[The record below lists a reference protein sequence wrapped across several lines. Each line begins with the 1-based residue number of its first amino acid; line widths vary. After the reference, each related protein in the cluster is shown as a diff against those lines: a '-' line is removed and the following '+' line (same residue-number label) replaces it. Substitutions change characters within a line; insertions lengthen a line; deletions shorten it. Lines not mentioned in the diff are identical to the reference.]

1 MKTKRKK
8 ASTGIASTLLA
19 SAFAMLAAVS
29 ASNASATM
37 DMFLKLDGVSG
48 DSVDDK
54 HAAEIDVIAWS
65 WAANGELQGAQRATS
80 RSFCPQQF
88 SLTKFVDR
96 STPVLLTKAA
106 IGESIRN
113 GKLTVR
119 KAGIKPI
126 EYVVIT
132 FTDIRIGSF
141 STGGSGGEDR
151 LTENITFNFG
161 SATVTYTPQKPD
173 STADSPISS
182 TIGASCL

>member
-8 ASTGIASTLLA
+8 AFTGMTSTLLA
-19 SAFAMLAAVS
+19 SAFAMLAAVV
-29 ASNASATM
+29 ASNASAAV
-37 DMFLKLDGVSG
+37 DMFLKLDQVSG
-48 DSVDDK
+48 DSADAK
-54 HAAEIDVIAWS
+54 HAKEIDVLAWS
-65 WAANGELQGAQRATS
+65 WGANGELHGAQRTAS

-96 STPVLLTKAA
+96 ATPVLLTKAA
-106 IGESIRN
+106 VGESIAN

-119 KAGIKPI
+119 KAGGEAI
-126 EYVVIT
+126 EYLVIT
-132 FTDIRIGSF
+132 FTDIRITSF

-151 LTENITFNFG
+151 LTENVTFNFG

-173 STADSPISS
+173 GSPDSAISS